1 MALES
6 FKRVQALK
14 AERNKLAAELEE
26 RATADVSRILKSL
39 GDDFFNFLSQ
49 EGFRV
54 TRLKNAIG
62 AIYGDARLS
71 LEFPLPQERFS
82 DALTVLNLLDSRNP
96 EIKWRLEIVPHSGD
110 GTEPPAQALVTQ
122 QGGAVTLENMIEG
135 LRRRNDRFLPSDYR
149 IRYRVV
155 AVKEDAPAPG
165 ETRSARAI
173 VDVLNAILEEPQ
185 FNH

>member
-82 DALTVLNLLDSRNP
+82 DALTVLTM
-96 EIKWRLEIVPHSGD
+96 G
-110 GTEPPAQALVTQ
+110 
-122 QGGAVTLENMIEG
+122 
-135 LRRRNDRFLPSDYR
+135 
-149 IRYRVV
+149 RVV
-155 AVKEDAPAPG
+155 DACPWTDAEIARLSRIFAGRLWPVPPG
-165 ETRSARAI
+165 RP
-173 VDVLNAILEEPQ
+173 DND
-185 FNH
+185 